1 MYTYACDSRMEMK
14 DTFRELILECPEYE
28 ALTVLGSDFDLI
40 LFFAPAISVLF
51 FTRYA
56 SQVVLCSN
64 SATKDGD
71 TTDEPGLAPVV
82 YSCIL
87 SLERER

>member
-1 MYTYACDSRMEMK
+1 MEMK

-56 SQVVLCSN
+56 SKAVLRSN
-64 SATKDGD
+64 SATEGAN
-71 TTDEPGLAPVV
+71 TTDEPGSKPVV

-87 SLERER
+87 CLERER